1 MQPRRTRLPAPPPG
15 PSPATELRALYRLTD
30 RLYRAADLEDVYEA
44 ALDAIIDTLGC
55 RRASILLFDDRGIMT
70 FVAARGLSEHYR
82 TALAGHSPWKPGDRD
97 PEPLLVPDILATSEP
112 DEIKSVVT
120 AEGIRGLGFIP
131 IVADGEVV
139 GKFMTYYPRPHAFP
153 RREVEL
159 ATTIARQVGF
169 SVQRARAERRRRLA
183 EEGLRESE
191 QRFRLLS
198 EQAPAMIWMGDAAG
212 GCLHLNR
219 ALRIFWGVA
228 AQEESGAAFDWSRTV
243 HPDDRDQLFQAMQA
257 ALHAQQPVRLTA
269 RYRNAA
275 GEYRVL
281 ETDAHPRFSAKREFM
296 GMIGVNTDITDRVRA
311 EQALRLSEERFRL
324 AVEAAPSG
332 MLMTDG
338 SGRILLVNA
347 NAEALFGYGREELIG
362 RHVEVLVPERF
373 RYAHPGFRRHYQADP
388 AVRPMGAGRDLF
400 ALRKNGTELPVEIG
414 LSSIAT
420 PDGVLVIAA
429 ILDISSR
436 KTAEAQRTLLL
447 AELNHRVKNTLA
459 VVQALA
465 QQTFRHAASP
475 ETRRSFEGRLAAL
488 AAANDMLTREDWD
501 SAVLGRLAADVL
513 HAGRSGG
520 ERVTLAGP
528 RVLLSPKQAV
538 ALTLALHELFTNA
551 LKYGALSNDSGRVN
565 VAWQLADDGTGP
577 VLRLTWTEAGGPPV
591 SAPERRGFGSV
602 LIERALGQDCGATV
616 TIDYPATGLVCRIEA
631 PLPASAA
638 GPPATDRL

>member
-1 MQPRRTRLPAPPPG
+1 MQPRRNRLPAPPG
-15 PSPATELRALYRLTD
+15 PSPAAELRALYRLTD
-30 RLYRAADLEDVYEA
+30 RLYRAAALEDVYEA
-44 ALDAIIDTLGC
+44 ALDAIVDTLGC
-55 RRASILLFDDRGIMT
+55 RRASILLFDEQGVMA
-70 FVAARGLSEHYR
+70 FVAARGLSGPYR
-82 TALAGHSPWKPGDRD
+82 RALAGHSPWKPGDRD
-97 PEPLLVPDILATSEP
+97 PEPLLVSDILDTSEP
-112 DEIKSVVT
+112 DWIKST
-120 AEGIRGLGFIP
+120 IAAEGIRGLGFIP

-139 GKFMTYYPRPHAFP
+139 GKFMTYYPKPHAFP
-153 RREVEL
+153 TREVEL

-169 SVQRARAERRRRLA
+169 SVQRARAERLRRLA

-219 ALRIFWGVA
+219 TLRAFWGVP
-228 AQEESGAAFDWSRTV
+228 EKDESGAAFDWSQTV
-243 HPDDRDQLFQAMQA
+243 HPDDRDQLFRAMQA
-257 ALHAQQPVRLTA
+257 ALRAQQPVRLTA
-269 RYRNAA
+269 RYRSAA

-281 ETDAHPRFSAKREFM
+281 ETDARPRFSAKREFL

-338 SGRILLVNA
+338 SGRILLLNA

-362 RHVEVLVPERF
+362 RHVEVLVPEGF
-373 RYAHPGFRRHYQADP
+373 RDADPGFRQDYHEDP
-388 AVRPMGAGRDLF
+388 AARPMGAGRDLF
-400 ALRKNGTELPVEIG
+400 ALRKDGTELPVEIG

-436 KTAEAQRTLLL
+436 KAAEAQRALLL

-465 QQTFRHAASP
+465 HQTFRHVASP
-475 ETRRSFEGRLAAL
+475 EARRSFEGRLAAL

-501 SAVLGRLAADVL
+501 SALLARLAADVL
-513 HAGRSGG
+513 HAGTSGG
-520 ERVTLAGP
+520 ERVALAGP
-528 RVLLSPKQAV
+528 RVLLSPTQAV

-551 LKYGALSNDSGRVN
+551 LKYGALSNDSGRVD
-565 VAWQLADDGTGP
+565 VAWQLAEDDAGTR
-577 VLRLTWTEAGGPPV
+577 LHLTWTETGGPPV
-591 SAPERRGFGSV
+591 SAPDRRGFGSL

-616 TIDYPATGLVCRIEA
+616 TIDYAVTGLICSIEA
-631 PLPASAA
+631 PLAAPA
-638 GPPATDRL
+638 GEQPAMDRR